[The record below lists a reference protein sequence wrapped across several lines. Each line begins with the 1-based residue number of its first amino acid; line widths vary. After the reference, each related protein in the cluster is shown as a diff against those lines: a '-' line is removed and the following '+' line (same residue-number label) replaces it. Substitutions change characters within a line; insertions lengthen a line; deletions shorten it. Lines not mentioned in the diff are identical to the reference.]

1 MTTDIKKSFWQKI
14 PFLYPYALL
23 ARWDRPIGIWLLF
36 WPCAWGLLLAPG
48 FAMLDPLQRVYF
60 IALFFAGA
68 VLMRGAGCTL
78 NDIIDRRLDA
88 QVERTRHRPLPSGQV
103 SVMGAIL
110 FCILQCLCGA
120 WILFQLPPL
129 AIWTGVATLP
139 LIAAYPWMKR
149 ITYWPQLFL
158 GLVFNAGALFAWAT
172 LENSF
177 TLLPFVLYLA
187 AILWTLAYDSVYAFM
202 DVQHDADAGIK
213 STVLKWGMNS
223 KAIIGWLWG
232 ASAAILL
239 LAMYMA
245 GVYGPL
251 AYILVITAL
260 IVNLGAHTF
269 WNVTND
275 GYTLVFFKL
284 QARIGLL
291 IAMALAVPVLLP

>member
-36 WPCAWGLLLAPG
+36 WPCAWGLLLAPS
-48 FAMLDPLQRVYF
+48 FAILSGQQRIYF

-78 NDIIDRRLDA
+78 NDIIDRKRDA
-88 QVERTRHRPLPSGQV
+88 KVERTRHRPLPGGQV
-103 SVMGAIL
+103 SLIGAIL

-120 WILFQLPPL
+120 WILFRLSPL
-129 AIWTGVATLP
+129 AVWTGVAVLP
-139 LIAAYPWMKR
+139 LIVAYPWMKR

-158 GLVFNAGALFAWAT
+158 GLVFNAGVLVAWAAM
-172 LENSF
+172 ENSF

-187 AILWTLAYDSVYAFM
+187 AILWTLAYDSVYAFL
-202 DVQHDADAGIK
+202 DVQHDAEAGIK

-223 KAIIGWLWG
+223 KTIIGWLWA
-232 ASAAILL
+232 ASTAVLVAV
-239 LAMYMA
+239 MVMA
-245 GVYGPL
+245 GIYGPL
-251 AYILVITAL
+251 AYTIVITAL
-260 IVNLGAHTF
+260 LVNLAAHTF
-269 WNVTND
+269 WTVTSD
-275 GYTLVFFKL
+275 GYTLAFFRF

-291 IAMALAVPVLLP
+291 VAMALAVPVLLP